1 MNPQRLRR
9 YPLEGCF
16 NFRDLGGYPA
26 ENGYRLR
33 WGLLFRSDSLHELS
47 PSDLAILR
55 DEIGIRDAIDLRSSR
70 EVAIEH
76 LAPLRGEPISIHH
89 YPLFDGNTL
98 DHGGSLRLLPLDE
111 TYLMIL
117 ETASKP
123 ISRVLSTIAH
133 AKHPLV
139 FFCAAGKDRTGVIS
153 AIVQSILGVP
163 DEIIAKDYTLSQES
177 MVGIIGRLKRMG
189 GYEAMFDLLPEH
201 TLHARSETMFSFLTQ
216 ARQRYGSFSSYMLQA
231 GVSSSTLD
239 ELRKRFLEEA

>member
-1 MNPQRLRR
+1 MNPKCLRR
-9 YPLEGCF
+9 YPLDGCF

-70 EVAIEH
+70 EIASEH
-76 LAPLRGEPISIHH
+76 LGGLRGEPISVHH
-89 YPLFDGNTL
+89 YPLFDGNTM
-98 DHGGSLRLLPLDE
+98 DQGGSLRLLPLDE

-117 ETASKP
+117 ETAQNT
-123 ISRVLSTIAH
+123 IARVLTTIAH
-133 AKHPLV
+133 ANHPLV

-153 AIVQSILGVP
+153 AIVQSLLGVP
-163 DEIIAKDYTLSQES
+163 DEVIVEDYTLSQES

-189 GYEAMFDLLPEH
+189 GYESIFSLLPEH
-201 TLHARSETMFSFLTQ
+201 TLHARGETMSSFLTQ
-216 ARQRYGSFSSYMLQA
+216 AKERYGSFSSYLLHA
-231 GVSSSTLD
+231 GVSPSALT